1 MKLEKGV
8 DSHFIEILKG
18 EFGVLTEEKGQDLD
32 KEIKLTKHK
41 YMMENFH
48 VALNVQLNK
57 NVRNPTM
64 PGTIDFP

>member
-32 KEIKLTKHK
+32 
-41 YMMENFH
+41 
-48 VALNVQLNK
+48 
-57 NVRNPTM
+57 
-64 PGTIDFP
+64 